1 MRITV
6 LIEAIVVGIMCI
18 VLGLLLQL
26 IILRNKQEEYGS
38 LILFLFVLGF
48 LIHLLC
54 ELTGINT
61 WYCKNGSA
69 CFENVHPA
77 SV

>member
-26 IILRNKQEEYGS
+26 IILRIKQGEYGS

>member
-1 MRITV
+1 MRI
-6 LIEAIVVGIMCI
+6 LLEALVVGIMCI
-18 VLGLLLQL
+18 FLGLLLKF
-26 IILRNKQEEYGS
+26 IILRNQPGVDYGS
-38 LILFLFVLGF
+38 LMLFLFVLGF
-48 LIHLLC
+48 LIHLFC